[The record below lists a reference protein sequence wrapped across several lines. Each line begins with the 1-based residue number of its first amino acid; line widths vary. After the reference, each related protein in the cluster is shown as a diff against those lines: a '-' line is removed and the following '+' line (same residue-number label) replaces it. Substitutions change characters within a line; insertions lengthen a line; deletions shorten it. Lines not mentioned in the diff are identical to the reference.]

1 MRTIAP
7 GGTRGRLRTGAGRR
21 DVAGFLGEGRTLL
34 AEHGGAGLA
43 LASTVTRMRQ
53 LVPFV
58 SLGLAPAALAGWL
71 AACGHDTPP
80 PIARPVL
87 QTRPLPPADAAA
99 PPPKLPEWTYW
110 EPVEAPVGGSARAP
124 DVPLTDAQIARVGG
138 AETRW
143 NAAPLALR
151 DLVKKGGFG
160 VVASGTNARVGALY
174 AKLRDEKIPFVVTLD
189 ALFFLSHLAIE
200 RALAEV
206 ESTVILP
213 ALDVVI
219 KRLDTR
225 LLAESRDA
233 RADLA
238 PAYTVA
244 RGVVAVAAALAHK
257 EYVPAPDIAEVVA
270 KEKARVLS
278 HAGPGESPLLGVTV
292 DYSAMALRGIAEKDE
307 ARGAWFRANAWLAHA
322 PFMLAGRGEDGSAG
336 RVSVTLA
343 RTHARAALMI
353 SRLLDRAVDADAAKA
368 WELVE
373 RLGRFIAG
381 PADDVTPFDLAR
393 SAASAG
399 IDMKDARFI
408 ANVVQVDKLRHAATR
423 EHVTRLFDGP
433 GGVRMAARDAG
444 AGRAGTGGAARMAP
458 SLRVFG
464 ARTAP
469 DGEVMQALVFP
480 AIGAMTP
487 TEHPPPT
494 SRDAVRAL
502 PSALD
507 VASWLGATEAR
518 AALHD
523 AGDDGYEGYDAA
535 LERLARQRAT
545 DDTLAR
551 HGSLYTS
558 SLDAIATYVAPSAAD
573 AGQPGAVAQAWRQRK
588 METALSAWTF
598 VRHDAITFTRL
609 PLAASGTA
617 DPPRTASASTPAFVE
632 LHPEAIATLVGTV
645 RQALRG
651 LTAMEAL
658 ASDSPAR
665 AMLKEVDDLLT
676 IALGIALRQANDEPL
691 APQEAAAL
699 ASFPARMVDLE
710 SRIALTGSADT
721 PVVAD
726 VHADLAPARVLE
738 EATGYVDEIYIV
750 VAEPRTRR
758 LVLAVGASIP
768 HFELVQ
774 PASLRLSDIGWRARL
789 QAGSAPQ
796 RGPWTKSFLVDK
808 NATLPGASSSAATSP
823 SAAPS
828 ARPAP
833 R

>member
-1 MRTIAP
+1 M
-7 GGTRGRLRTGAGRR
+7 GA
-21 DVAGFLGEGRTLL
+21 GRTLL
-34 AEHGGAGLA
+34 AEDGGAGLA
-43 LASTVTRMRQ
+43 LSSTVTRTRQ
-53 LVPFV
+53 LVL
-58 SLGLAPAALAGWL
+58 LGLTPAALAGWL
-71 AACGHDTPP
+71 AACGRDAPP

-87 QTRPLPPADAAA
+87 QTRPLPPPDAAA
-99 PPPKLPEWTYW
+99 PAPKLPDWIYW
-110 EPVEAPVGGSARAP
+110 EPVEAPVAGGARAP
-124 DVPLTDAQIARVGG
+124 DLPLPDAQITRLGG

-143 NAAPLALR
+143 NAAPVAVR

-160 VVASGTNARVGALY
+160 VVAGGTSSRVGALY
-174 AKLRDEKIPFVVTLD
+174 AQLRDDKVPFVVTLD
-189 ALFFLSHLAIE
+189 ALFFLTHLAIE

-206 ESTVILP
+206 ESNVVLP
-213 ALDVVI
+213 ALEVVI

-225 LLAESRDA
+225 LLAESKDA

-257 EYVPAPDIAEVVA
+257 EYVPAADIADVVA
-270 KEKARVLS
+270 KEKERVLS
-278 HAGPGESPLLGVTV
+278 HAGPGDSPLLGVTV

-307 ARGAWFRANAWLAHA
+307 TRGAWFRAMAWLAHA
-322 PFMLAGRGEDGSAG
+322 PFMLVGRGEDGAVG
-336 RVSVTLA
+336 KISVTLA

-353 SRLLDRAVDADAAKA
+353 SRLLDREVDAEAAKA
-368 WELVE
+368 WERIE

-381 PADDVTPFDLAR
+381 PADDVTPFDVSR
-393 SAASAG
+393 AAVPAG
-399 IDMKDARFI
+399 VDMKDARWI
-408 ANVVQVDKLRHAATR
+408 ANVVQVDKLRHALTR
-423 EHVTRLFDGP
+423 NHVTRLFDGP
-433 GGVRMAARDAG
+433 GGVRMPASDAG
-444 AGRAGTGGAARMAP
+444 AGGARSVARMAP
-458 SLRVFG
+458 SLRIFG
-464 ARTAP
+464 ARAAP

-494 SRDAVRAL
+494 SRDSVRAL

-507 VASWLGATEAR
+507 VAAWLGASEAR

-523 AGDDGYEGYDAA
+523 AGDDGYDGYDAS
-535 LERLARQRAT
+535 LDRLVRRRAT
-545 DDTLAR
+545 EDTLAR

-558 SLDAIATYVAPSAAD
+558 SLSAIATYVTPSAAD
-573 AGQPGAVAQAWRQRK
+573 PGQPGAGTQAWRQRK
-588 METALSAWTF
+588 MDAALSAWTF

-617 DPPRTASASTPAFVE
+617 DPPRTATASIPAFVE
-632 LHPEAIATLVGTV
+632 PHPEAIATLVGTV

-676 IALGIALRQANDEPL
+676 LSLGIALRQSNDEPL

-726 VHADLAPARVLE
+726 VHADLGPARVLE
-738 EATGYVDEIYIV
+738 EATGYVDEIYMV

-768 HFELVQ
+768 HYELVQ
-774 PASLRLSDIGWRARL
+774 PAALRLSDIGWRARL
-789 QAGSAPQ
+789 QVAGGAPA
-796 RGPWTKSFLVDK
+796 RGAWTKSFVVEK
-808 NATLPGASSSAATSP
+808 T
-823 SAAPS
+823 
-828 ARPAP
+828 R
-833 R
+833 